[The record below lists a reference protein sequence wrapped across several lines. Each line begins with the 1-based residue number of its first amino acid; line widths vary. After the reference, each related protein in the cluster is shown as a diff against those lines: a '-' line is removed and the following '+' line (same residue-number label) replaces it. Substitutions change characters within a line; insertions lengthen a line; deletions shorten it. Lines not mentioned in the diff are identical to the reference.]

1 MRVFQRWAMGIVVL
15 MGLTLMW
22 LVTPSAQQAGAG
34 GAQVE
39 DFSVNPARGPVDLGL
54 TDLVLVGA
62 IDVHAHLD
70 PDSPGPGGQVRGIDA
85 FDFATLA
92 QDRGMRGFVWK
103 NHQSP
108 GAAQVAYLVREH
120 LAPGLEVF
128 GRMPLNMATGG
139 VDHDGVATINHYAQ
153 IKGGWGRIVEMP
165 TLDAEWGTRNETA
178 ESMGRSRPWMLL
190 MPPEAPKAVSVSR
203 NGELLPEVK
212 HLIATMAQLRTVDSN
227 GRLVLATGHSSP
239 EEHLL
244 LAREARQQG
253 LQVLLTHP
261 GNIPQLPEAAEL
273 GAFIEINAAGVNRS
287 QEALRAAV
295 EIVHHI
301 GAESIV
307 IGTDCG
313 QMSNPYPTDCL
324 VLAARRLRAQGIAD
338 RELDLMIK
346 ENPARLLGLT
356 PWREARAA
364 QPTARKP
371 QIPDPDLWEAE

>member
-39 DFSVNPARGPVDLGL
+39 DFRVNPARGPVDLGL
-54 TDLVLVGA
+54 TDPVLVGA

-139 VDHDGVATINHYAQ
+139 VDHDGIATINHYAQ

-261 GNIPQLPEAAEL
+261 GNISQLPEAAEL

-295 EIVHHI
+295 EIVHQI
-301 GAESIV
+301 GAESVV

-364 QPTARKP
+364 QPTARR
-371 QIPDPDLWEAE
+371 

>member
-1 MRVFQRWAMGIVVL
+1 MREFQHWVMGALVASVFTV
-15 MGLTLMW
+15 
-22 LVTPSAQQAGAG
+22 LVTVTPGAQQAGTG

-39 DFSVNPARGPVDLGL
+39 DFNVNPVRGPVDLGL
-54 TDLVLVGA
+54 TDPVLAGA

-92 QDRGMRGFVWK
+92 RDRGMRGFVLK

-108 GAAQVAYLVREH
+108 GAAQLAYLAREH
-120 LAPGLEVF
+120 IAPGLEVF

-139 VDHDGVATINHYAQ
+139 VDHEGVATITHYTQ

-190 MPPEAPKAVSVSR
+190 MPPDAPKSVRVSR

-244 LAREARQQG
+244 LAREARRQG

-261 GNIPQLPEAAEL
+261 GNIPQLPEAAKL
-273 GAFIEINAAGVNRS
+273 GAFIEMNASGINRS
-287 QEALRAAV
+287 QEAASVAV
-295 EIVHHI
+295 DMVRRI
-301 GAESIV
+301 GAESII

-313 QMSNPYPTDCL
+313 QMGNPYPTDCL
-324 VLAARRLRAQGIAD
+324 VMTARRLRAHGITD

-346 ENPARLLGLT
+346 ENPAKLLGLA
-356 PWREARAA
+356 PW
-364 QPTARKP
+364 
-371 QIPDPDLWEAE
+371 